1 MTRNEHEMTVDFY
14 EQALRRVR
22 LLALAVGLAGTIAAL
37 LAFGILTATGF
48 MLGAALSI
56 LNFRG
61 LSMLVNVIGGAK
73 PGAFAAVL
81 IALRYLLI
89 GCAIYVIVRFL
100 GVTPAA
106 VVWGLLAAF
115 AAVIL
120 EILYELIFRIHE

>member
-1 MTRNEHEMTVDFY
+1 MTADFY

-22 LLALAVGLAGTIAAL
+22 RFAIVVGLTGTAAILLAYGLR
-37 LAFGILTATGF
+37 TATGF
-48 MLGAALSI
+48 MFGAALSI

-61 LSMLVNVIGGAK
+61 LSMLVNVVGGAAK
-73 PGAFAAVL
+73 PGALAAVL

-120 EILYELIFRIHE
+120 EILYEFIFRIHE

>member
-1 MTRNEHEMTVDFY
+1 MTADFY

-22 LLALAVGLAGTIAAL
+22 RFALILGLTGTAVVLAAYGVRAAV
-37 LAFGILTATGF
+37 GF
-48 MLGAALSI
+48 MLGVALSI

-89 GCAIYVIVRFL
+89 GFAIYAIVRFL

>member
-1 MTRNEHEMTVDFY
+1 MTADFY
-14 EQALRRVR
+14 EQALGRVR
-22 LLALAVGLAGTIAAL
+22 RFAVVLALTGTAAVLVAHGLRMAV
-37 LAFGILTATGF
+37 GF

-61 LSMLVNVIGGAK
+61 LSMLVNVVGGTAK
-73 PGAFAAVL
+73 PGALAAVL

-100 GVTPAA
+100 GVAPAA

>member
-1 MTRNEHEMTVDFY
+1 MTADFY

-22 LLALAVGLAGTIAAL
+22 RFAIVVGLTGTAAILLAYGLRS
-37 LAFGILTATGF
+37 ATGF
-48 MLGAALSI
+48 MFGAALSI

-61 LSMLVNVIGGAK
+61 LSMLVNVIGGAAR
-73 PGAFAAVL
+73 PGALAAVL

-89 GCAIYVIVRFL
+89 GCAIYVIVSFL

>member
-1 MTRNEHEMTVDFY
+1 MTADFY

-22 LLALAVGLAGTIAAL
+22 RFAVILGLTGTAAVLA
-37 LAFGILTATGF
+37 AFGLRTAVGF

-100 GVTPAA
+100 GVTPAT

>member
-1 MTRNEHEMTVDFY
+1 MTADFY
-14 EQALRRVR
+14 DQALRRVR
-22 LLALAVGLAGTIAAL
+22 RFAIVLGLTGTAGVLAAYGLRTAV
-37 LAFGILTATGF
+37 GF

-89 GCAIYVIVRFL
+89 GCAIYAIVRFL
-100 GVTPAA
+100 GGTPAA

-115 AAVIL
+115 AAVVL

>member
-1 MTRNEHEMTVDFY
+1 MTVDFY
-14 EQALRRVR
+14 EQALRRVLR
-22 LLALAVGLAGTIAAL
+22 FAIILAVTGTTAAL
-37 LAFGILTATGF
+37 MAYDVRTATGF

-61 LSMLVNVIGGAK
+61 LSMLVNVIGGAAK
-73 PGAFAAVL
+73 PGALAAVL

-120 EILYELIFRIHE
+120 EILYEFIFRIHE

>member
-1 MTRNEHEMTVDFY
+1 MTADFY

-22 LLALAVGLAGTIAAL
+22 RFAIVLGLTGTAAVLAAYGLRMAV
-37 LAFGILTATGF
+37 GF

-73 PGAFAAVL
+73 PGALAAVL

-106 VVWGLLAAF
+106 VVWGLLVAF

>member
-1 MTRNEHEMTVDFY
+1 MTADFY

-22 LLALAVGLAGTIAAL
+22 RFAIVVGLTGTAAILLAYGLR
-37 LAFGILTATGF
+37 TATGF
-48 MLGAALSI
+48 MFGAALSI

-61 LSMLVNVIGGAK
+61 LSMLVNVIGGAAK
-73 PGAFAAVL
+73 PGALAAVL
-81 IALRYLLI
+81 IALRYLVI

>member
-1 MTRNEHEMTVDFY
+1 MTADFY

-22 LLALAVGLAGTIAAL
+22 RFAVVLGLTGTAAVLIAYGL
-37 LAFGILTATGF
+37 RTAVGF

-61 LSMLVNVIGGAK
+61 LSMLVNVIGGAAK
-73 PGAFAAVL
+73 PGVLAAVL

-89 GCAIYVIVRFL
+89 GCAIYAIVRFL
-100 GVTPAA
+100 GITPVA

-115 AAVIL
+115 RGRDPGNSLRVNL
-120 EILYELIFRIHE
+120 SYP

>member
-1 MTRNEHEMTVDFY
+1 MSIDFY
-14 EQALRRVR
+14 ERALRRVR
-22 LLALAVGLAGTIAAL
+22 LLALAVGLTGTVAVLVAYDMR
-37 LAFGILTATGF
+37 TAVGF
-48 MLGAALSI
+48 MLGAALSM

-61 LSMLVNVIGGAK
+61 LSMLVNVIGGAAK
-73 PGAFAAVL
+73 PGPLAAVL

-120 EILYELIFRIHE
+120 EILYELVFRIHE

>member
-1 MTRNEHEMTVDFY
+1 MTADFY

-22 LLALAVGLAGTIAAL
+22 RFAGVLGLTGTAAILAAYGLRMAV
-37 LAFGILTATGF
+37 GF
-48 MLGAALSI
+48 MLGATLSI
-56 LNFRG
+56 LNFQG
-61 LSMLVNVIGGAK
+61 LSMLVNVIGGTK
-73 PGAFAAVL
+73 PGVFAAVL

-120 EILYELIFRIHE
+120 EILYEFIFRIHE

>member
-1 MTRNEHEMTVDFY
+1 MRNEHEMTVDFY

-22 LLALAVGLAGTIAAL
+22 FLAGAVGLSGTIVTL
-37 LAFGILTATGF
+37 LAYDLRTAIGF
-48 MLGAALSI
+48 MLGSALSI

-73 PGAFAAVL
+73 PGALAAVL

-89 GCAIYVIVRFL
+89 GFAIYAIVRFL

>member
-1 MTRNEHEMTVDFY
+1 MNADFY
-14 EQALRRVR
+14 ERALRRVR
-22 LLALAVGLAGTIAAL
+22 LLTLGVGLTGTVAVLAAEGVRPAVGFL
-37 LAFGILTATGF
+37 
-48 MLGAALSI
+48 LGATLSI

-61 LSMLVNVIGGAK
+61 LSILVNVLGGSAK
-73 PGAFAAVL
+73 PGPLAAVL
-81 IALRYLLI
+81 IGLRYVLM

-106 VVWGLLAAF
+106 VLWGLLAAF

>member
-1 MTRNEHEMTVDFY
+1 MTADFY

-22 LLALAVGLAGTIAAL
+22 RFAIVVGLTGTAAILLAYGLR
-37 LAFGILTATGF
+37 TATGF
-48 MLGAALSI
+48 MFGAALSI

-61 LSMLVNVIGGAK
+61 LSMLVNVVGGAAK
-73 PGAFAAVL
+73 PGALAAVL
-81 IALRYLLI
+81 IALRYVLI

-120 EILYELIFRIHE
+120 EILYEFIFRIHE

>member
-1 MTRNEHEMTVDFY
+1 MSMKMTVDFY

>member
-1 MTRNEHEMTVDFY
+1 MSSDFY
-14 EQALRRVR
+14 ERALRRVR
-22 LLALAVGLAGTIAAL
+22 FLALAVSLTGTIAVL
-37 LAFGILTATGF
+37 LEYDLRTAVGF

-61 LSMLVNVIGGAK
+61 LSMLVNVVGGTAK
-73 PGAFAAVL
+73 PGALAAVL

-120 EILYELIFRIHE
+120 EILYEFIFRIHE

>member
-1 MTRNEHEMTVDFY
+1 MNAEFY
-14 EQALRRVR
+14 EGALRRIRLFAAAVGVTGAIAL
-22 LLALAVGLAGTIAAL
+22 LLAQGFRPAAGFL
-37 LAFGILTATGF
+37 
-48 MLGAALSI
+48 LGAALSI

-61 LSMLVNVIGGAK
+61 LSMLANVLGGSAK
-73 PGAFAAVL
+73 PGALAAVL
-81 IALRYLLI
+81 VALRYLLI
-89 GCAIYVIVRFL
+89 GCAVYVIVKIL

>member
-1 MTRNEHEMTVDFY
+1 MTADFY
-14 EQALRRVR
+14 EQALRRVCR
-22 LLALAVGLAGTIAAL
+22 FAVVLALTGTAAVLAAYGLR
-37 LAFGILTATGF
+37 TAVGF

-73 PGAFAAVL
+73 PGALAAVL

-120 EILYELIFRIHE
+120 EIVYELIFRIHE

>member
-1 MTRNEHEMTVDFY
+1 MTADFY

-22 LLALAVGLAGTIAAL
+22 RFAVVLALTGTAAVLAAYGLR
-37 LAFGILTATGF
+37 TAVGF

-81 IALRYLLI
+81 ITLRYLLI
-89 GCAIYVIVRFL
+89 GGAIYVIVRFL